1 MRRPELAR
9 SRRAAAPPERRAH
22 RLCGPSLARSEGT
35 VAFPPEH
42 VGIDS
47 FHRFQTSDAEIVMIP
62 DGVHLHIGSLLFEGV
77 DQIDLTGPF
86 EVLSRIPN
94 STYRIYGKTA
104 EPVRDLKGLRL
115 TPDATLAEAPP
126 LDVLHVPGGFGQE
139 ALMDDAEALGWIR
152 QQAEGACAIFSV
164 CTGALLCGAAGL
176 LKGRRATTHWASFHL
191 LPYFGAIPVNE
202 RVVVDGAWVFAAGVT
217 AGIDGALRL
226 AAELRGDDA
235 ARTIQLYMVYAP
247 EPPFDSGTPETA
259 PAAILAQARQSV
271 AGITAQRETTAR
283 RIANRLGID
292 LSGAAT

>member
-104 EPVRDLKGLRL
+104 ATVRDLKGLRL
-115 TPDATLAEAPP
+115 T

-139 ALMDDAEALGWIR
+139 ALMEDTEVLDWIR
-152 QQAEGACAIFSV
+152 RQATGACRIFSV

-176 LKGRRATTHWASFHL
+176 LKGRRATTHWASFDL
-191 LPYFGAIPVNE
+191 LHFFGALPVNQ
-202 RVVVDGAWVFAAGVT
+202 RVVVDGNLVSAAGVT
-217 AGIDGALRL
+217 AGIDGALRV
-226 AAELRGDDA
+226 AAELRGIA
-235 ARTIQLYMVYAP
+235 AAQAIQLSMVYAP
-247 EPPFDSGTPETA
+247 EPPFNSGSPET
-259 PAAILAQARQSV
+259 
-271 AGITAQRETTAR
+271 
-283 RIANRLGID
+283 
-292 LSGAAT
+292 

>member
-1 MRRPELAR
+1 
-9 SRRAAAPPERRAH
+9 
-22 RLCGPSLARSEGT
+22 
-35 VAFPPEH
+35 
-42 VGIDS
+42 
-47 FHRFQTSDAEIVMIP
+47 MIP
-62 DGVHLHIGSLLFEGV
+62 DDPHLHIGSLLFQGI

-115 TPDATLAEAPP
+115 TPNAALADAPR

-139 ALMDDAEALGWIR
+139 ALMEDQEVLTWLEH
-152 QQAEGACAIFSV
+152 QASGARSVFSV

-176 LKGRRATTHWASFHL
+176 LRGRRATTHWASFHL
-191 LPYFGAIPVNE
+191 LRFFGAIPVNQ
-202 RVVVDGAWVFAAGVT
+202 RVVVDGSWVFAAGVT

-235 ARTIQLYMVYAP
+235 ARAIQLHMVYAP

-259 PAAILAQARQSV
+259 PPAILENARRSV
-271 AGITAQRETTAR
+271 ASITAQREATAR
-283 RIANRLGID
+283 RAAIKLGI
-292 LSGAAT
+292 AVP